1 MLVDL
6 GQRAT
11 YRLVVDRETLAVGV
25 GKPPGNGAGEIRP
38 LRDSLQ
44 PGLEPRPAAPQRLH
58 AEYSSAIH
66 IRRCGGI
73 GERVGLAREV
83 RTGFERFLHLLEIAV
98 EMPQGGRDV
107 RRVETLFDGKALA
120 LAVAGVG

>member
-11 YRLVVDRETLAVGV
+11 HRLAVDRETLAVGV
-25 GKPPGNGAGEIRP
+25 GKPPGYGAGEIRP
-38 LRDSLQ
+38 LHDSLQ
-44 PGLEPRPAAPQRLH
+44 PGLEPRPAAPQPLH

-66 IRRCGGI
+66 IGRRRGI

-83 RTGFERFLHLLEIAV
+83 RTGLERFLHLLEIAV
-98 EMPQGGRDV
+98 ELPQGGRDM
-107 RRVETLFDGKALA
+107 RRVETLFNGKAL
-120 LAVAGVG
+120 